1 MQVSEFDP
9 QMISAPAP
17 LAMSPKGGPIGLLLT
32 GGGARA
38 AYQAGVLEGVAEVR
52 RTAGVREVGSP
63 FAIVTGTSAG
73 AINAAAIAS
82 HADDFDHATRCLAGI
97 WRRVRPE
104 EVYRAGALPLSEN
117 GGGWRTA
124 FSVARWLR
132 HWRKR
137 QPRSLLDNSPLAESL
152 RRDVPLERLPMLMAA
167 GYLQALAISASN
179 YSSGEHYTFYQ
190 SSRRTSPWQRTQR
203 VAVPTRI
210 THEHLLASSAIPFV
224 FPASGIAMP
233 DGHVEYFGDGSMRQT
248 VPLAD
253 AVHLGSERILAI
265 GSHRMTEPQG
275 ALNPN
280 ALAGYPTLAQ
290 VAGHVMS
297 SVFLDALSSDV
308 ERMQHINHALAHVPP
323 AILAEMDI
331 RPVELLVICPSER
344 VDVIASRHTSAL
356 PSALQRMLGCSH
368 ESTKRET
375 AQASALASYLLFDS
389 GFTQELMALGR
400 ADALRQRDAI
410 QAFFGWGRDVPIPSS
425 REMEPGRATGG

>member
-1 MQVSEFDP
+1 MQISPFDL
-9 QMISAPAP
+9 QITTMPAP
-17 LAMSPKGGPIGLLLT
+17 SPMKGKGVSIGLLLT

-38 AYQAGVLEGVAEVR
+38 AYQAGVLEGIADLRRAADVGEVR
-52 RTAGVREVGSP
+52 SP
-63 FAIVTGTSAG
+63 FAIITGTSAG

-82 HADDFDHATRCLAGI
+82 HADDFDHATRCLTDI
-97 WRRVRPE
+97 WRHVRPE
-104 EVYRAGALPLSEN
+104 DVYRSGALPLSEK

-124 FSVARWLR
+124 FNLAKLLRRWR
-132 HWRKR
+132 QE
-137 QPRSLLDNSPLAESL
+137 QPRSLLDNAPLAEL
-152 RRDVPLERLPMLMAA
+152 LARDIPLERIPMLMAA
-167 GYLQALAISASN
+167 GYLQALAVSASN

-190 SSRRTSPWQRTQR
+190 SSRHTSPWLRTQR

-210 THEHLLASSAIPFV
+210 THAHLLASSAIPFV
-224 FPASGIAMP
+224 FPASGITMA

-265 GSHRMTEPQG
+265 GSHRMEEPHG
-275 ALNPN
+275 TLSPN

-290 VAGHVMS
+290 IAGHVMS
-297 SVFLDALSSDV
+297 SIFLDALASDV
-308 ERMQHINHALAHVPP
+308 ERMRHINHALAHVPP
-323 AILAEMDI
+323 AILAGMDI
-331 RPVELLVICPSER
+331 RPVELLVISPSER

-356 PSALQRMLGCSH
+356 PNALRHVMGCSH

-375 AQASALASYLLFDS
+375 VQASALASYLLFDS

-410 QAFFGWGRDVPIPSS
+410 HAFFGWEQAEPSVRSEERGQGRPA
-425 REMEPGRATGG
+425 GC